1 MNDRRAENYIP
12 GSSLSARR
20 SSVLK
25 NDELRL
31 WLKCWNDYA

>member
-1 MNDRRAENYIP
+1 MHNRRVENYIP

-20 SSVLK
+20 SSILR

-31 WLKCWNDYA
+31 

>member
-1 MNDRRAENYIP
+1 MNDRGAENYIP

-20 SSVLK
+20 SSLLK

-31 WLKCWNDYA
+31 WLKCWSDYA

>member
-12 GSSLSARR
+12 GSSLSTRR
-20 SSVLK
+20 PSVSR

-31 WLKCWNDYA
+31 WLKCCNDYA

>member
-12 GSSLSARR
+12 GSSLSARGP
-20 SSVLK
+20 SVLR

-31 WLKCWNDYA
+31 WLRCWNDYA

>member
-1 MNDRRAENYIP
+1 MNDRRAKNYIP

-25 NDELRL
+25 MMSFGFG
-31 WLKCWNDYA
+31 